1 MPITAATNLRCGACV
16 ESIRPALDGH
26 ARIRSWSVDLSK
38 TGKPITV
45 EGDLSRE
52 ALDQILQSKGYRLIE
67 PQDSTAAVKAFPAR
81 RYWPLLLILL
91 YLLGTTIVLEIV
103 DGSWS
108 RHRAMARFMAGF
120 FLVFSFFK
128 LLNLRGFAD
137 NYRTYDILA
146 AAVPVWGWVY
156 PFVELALGVAY
167 LLGGHSAPVN
177 IITLVVMLVGTVGV
191 ARSLLKKRTISCACL
206 GTVFDLPM
214 SWVTLVEDLLM
225 AGMAAMMLVV

>member
-1 MPITAATNLRCGACV
+1 MPITVATNLRCGACV

-26 ARIRSWSVDLSK
+26 AQIRSWSVDLSK
-38 TGKPITV
+38 PGKPITV
-45 EGDLSRE
+45 DGDLSRE
-52 ALDQILQSKGYRLIE
+52 TLDQILQSKGYRLIE
-67 PQDSTAAVKAFPAR
+67 EPKSADVVRAFSAR

-91 YLLGTTIVLEIV
+91 YLLGTTLLLEMV
-103 DGSWS
+103 DGSWNW
-108 RHRAMARFMAGF
+108 HRAMARFMAGF

-146 AAVPVWGWVY
+146 AAVPAWGWLY

-167 LLGGHSAPVN
+167 LLVGHSPLVN
-177 IITLVVMLVGTVGV
+177 IITLVLMLLGTVGV
-191 ARSLLKKRTISCACL
+191 AQSLLRKRTIQCACL

-225 AGMAAMMLVV
+225 AAMAAVMLVV